1 MNVRRLLLDV
11 DKALAR
17 PTVLEISA
25 AIEKLPQV
33 EGLNITVTSIDTE
46 TLGMDVT
53 IEGANLDYDLIAAAI
68 EQTGAVVH
76 SIDEIVAGRR
86 LVERVPRARR

>member
-17 PTVLEISA
+17 PTVLEISE

-53 IEGANLDYDLIAAAI
+53 IEGTNLDYHAIATAI

-76 SIDEIVAGRR
+76 SIDEVVAGKR
-86 LVERVPRARR
+86 LVERVPRSR

>member
-17 PTVLEISA
+17 PSVLEISE

-53 IEGANLDYDLIAAAI
+53 IEGTNLDYPSIAAAI
-68 EQTGAVVH
+68 ERTGAVVH
-76 SIDEIVAGRR
+76 SIDEIAAGKR
-86 LVERVPRARR
+86 LVERVPRSR